1 MKHSYKHL
9 YWLLALLAAFSFDQ
23 LFWQKPGGINFFIFV
38 LLAILGGLIPI
49 WLEKIP
55 IPWTS
60 TLLLLPIG
68 GFALMTFFRAE
79 PFTNVMNGLITL
91 GALILFTITLLNGA
105 WVRFNIRDHLVNLFK
120 FSLNCFAGGIL
131 FFIKVKK
138 DPVKSRIG
146 EPEGEEAKTNPE
158 SGTETVAAKET
169 HTRKYLPYLRG
180 VLLALPILAVL
191 TLLLAAADPVFY
203 NRIQN
208 LFSWFDLDKLGEYI
222 FRLVYIVVIAYLLL
236 SAYFFGLVESKK
248 WQKTD
253 PSKPWLRPF
262 LGSVEAWIIMGGVN
276 LLFLLFVILQFTY
289 LFGGTSNISIEGF
302 TYAEYARRGFFELL
316 AVALISLLLF
326 YVLSL
331 LTKRESI
338 AQRWT
343 FSGLGLMLV
352 SLAGI
357 ILASAYTRL
366 TLYEAAYGFTRLRTM
381 THIFMIW
388 TGLLLLA
395 IAILEILRKMDRLAI
410 ILICFIFGFG
420 LTVNLLNID
429 RFIVRQNVTRA
440 LKAPEDDAG
449 YELDTGYLYSLSYDS
464 IPPLVTFYK
473 NAATPER
480 VRDDIGGVLACR
492 LASLDLPAREPWSS
506 THFSRSKAITLLQEH
521 TKELETYP
529 ISENWDWFVEV
540 NDEVRSCVGY
550 GIYETPPD

>member
-1 MKHSYKHL
+1 
-9 YWLLALLAAFSFDQ
+9 
-23 LFWQKPGGINFFIFV
+23 
-38 LLAILGGLIPI
+38 
-49 WLEKIP
+49 
-55 IPWTS
+55 
-60 TLLLLPIG
+60 
-68 GFALMTFFRAE
+68 
-79 PFTNVMNGLITL
+79 
-91 GALILFTITLLNGA
+91 
-105 WVRFNIRDHLVNLFK
+105 
-120 FSLNCFAGGIL
+120 
-131 FFIKVKK
+131 
-138 DPVKSRIG
+138 
-146 EPEGEEAKTNPE
+146 
-158 SGTETVAAKET
+158 
-169 HTRKYLPYLRG
+169 
-180 VLLALPILAVL
+180 
-191 TLLLAAADPVFY
+191 
-203 NRIQN
+203 
-208 LFSWFDLDKLGEYI
+208 
-222 FRLVYIVVIAYLLL
+222 
-236 SAYFFGLVESKK
+236 
-248 WQKTD
+248 
-253 PSKPWLRPF
+253 
-262 LGSVEAWIIMGGVN
+262 MGGVN